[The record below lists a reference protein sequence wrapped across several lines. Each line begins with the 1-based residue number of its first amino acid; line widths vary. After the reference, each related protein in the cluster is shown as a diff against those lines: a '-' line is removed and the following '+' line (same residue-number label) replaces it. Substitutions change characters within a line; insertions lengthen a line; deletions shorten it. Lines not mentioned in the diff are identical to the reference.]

1 MTVQT
6 KLTLGFLIA
15 AAVATSALAW
25 WPWGKTEAEGAP
37 KGTPI
42 TPAAPVQMPEA
53 VQATPAMG
61 HALQVQATDRIMGN
75 PAAPITIIE
84 YASLTCSHCR
94 DFHKQTLP
102 TVKKDWIDTGKAR
115 YILRDLPWDNLA
127 LGMSKVARCAPAQ
140 SFYPLVD
147 AFFTSQEAIVTG
159 VDTLG
164 EIKKVARLAGLDG
177 PAVEACVKDGPLH
190 AQILGS
196 KETALKDLGVT
207 GTPTIFVNGI
217 KVDGAVEYKVL
228 EKSLQ
233 QAEIAAKASTPAP
246 AAQ

>member
-1 MTVQT
+1 MSTQT
-6 KLTLGFLIA
+6 KITLGLLIA
-15 AAVATSALAW
+15 VAAVTTSLAW
-25 WPWGKTEAEGAP
+25 WPWGTPEAEAR

-42 TPAAPVQMPEA
+42 TTNAAPVQMPQQ
-53 VQATPAMG
+53 VQAQLPEG
-61 HALQVQATDRIMGN
+61 HALQVQATDRILGN
-75 PAAPITIIE
+75 PNAPITIIE

-102 TVKKDWIDTGKAR
+102 LLKKEWIDTGKAR

-127 LGMSKVARCAPAQ
+127 LGMSKVARCAPPA
-140 SFYPLVD
+140 SYYPLVD
-147 AFFTSQEAIVTG
+147 AFFSAQETIAMG

-164 EIKKVARLAGLDG
+164 EIKKVARFAGLDSN
-177 PAVEACVKDGPLH
+177 AVEACVKDEKLH
-190 AQILGS
+190 AQVLGS
-196 KETALKDLGVT
+196 KEVALKQLGVQ

-217 KVDGAVEYKVL
+217 KVDGAVKYDVL
-228 EKSLQ
+228 KKSLQ